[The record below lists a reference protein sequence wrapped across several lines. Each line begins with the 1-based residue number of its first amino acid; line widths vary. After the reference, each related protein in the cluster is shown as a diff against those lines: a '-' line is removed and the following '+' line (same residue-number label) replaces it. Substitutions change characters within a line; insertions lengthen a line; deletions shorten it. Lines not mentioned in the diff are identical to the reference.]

1 MEEGC
6 LLSTL
11 FSLSYDSLESLGM
24 VGSEVGKHLAVD
36 LDVLLV
42 DEADELAVGDALHSR
57 SCVDTLNPKS
67 AESAFF
73 VLAIPVSVGLTFLP
87 GVLGN
92 GPDVLAAAE
101 VTFGEFENSF
111 APCA

>member
-1 MEEGC
+1 MFYRTLLEEGC

-42 DEADELAVGDALHSR
+42 DEADELAV
-57 SCVDTLNPKS
+57 
-67 AESAFF
+67 
-73 VLAIPVSVGLTFLP
+73 
-87 GVLGN
+87 
-92 GPDVLAAAE
+92 
-101 VTFGEFENSF
+101 
-111 APCA
+111 